1 MQEDKR
7 KAAKKP
13 YEGPMV
19 TRLTRE
25 QATLKIMGHA
35 MMGNAEAKE
44 LLEVLFEESTRRN
57 QEEKPA

>member
-1 MQEDKR
+1 
-7 KAAKKP
+7 
-13 YEGPMV
+13 MV

-44 LLEVLFEESTRRN
+44 LLEVLFEESTRGRN
-57 QEEKPA
+57 REEKPA